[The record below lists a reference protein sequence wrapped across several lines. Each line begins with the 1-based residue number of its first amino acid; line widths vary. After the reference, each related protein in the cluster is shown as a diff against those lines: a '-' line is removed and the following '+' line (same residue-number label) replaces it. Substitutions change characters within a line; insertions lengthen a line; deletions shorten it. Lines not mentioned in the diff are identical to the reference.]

1 MGHTSAVDWWTL
13 GILIYEMIVR
23 TVTPLCLRLF
33 SLVLLFD
40 LAGSW
45 HCAMFRFY
53 SLACHP
59 IFFVFLISF
68 SNYPKF
74 VFDRAGEVRLQ
85 SDLFVFAFMSFR
97 TYRLRAG
104 KREPAKCGIG
114 GWIFCART
122 MFSVSP
128 ISLHSLVL
136 PFHDSCRVL
145 CPLWL
150 AS

>member
-23 TVTPLCLRLF
+23 TVTPLCLRL
-33 SLVLLFD
+33 SPLALLFD

-68 SNYPKF
+68 SNYPNF
-74 VFDRAGEVRLQ
+74 VFHR
-85 SDLFVFAFMSFR
+85 
-97 TYRLRAG
+97 
-104 KREPAKCGIG
+104 P
-114 GWIFCART
+114 
-122 MFSVSP
+122 
-128 ISLHSLVL
+128 
-136 PFHDSCRVL
+136 SC
-145 CPLWL
+145 
-150 AS
+150 